1 MSSTDYQLYN
11 QSVRRLTDTL
21 ILKSE
26 VTAERLNMRVEEE
39 ALMPVSSNPRTWLY
53 YLNLSGEYH
62 PTQTPM
68 TVTSLDTLEEIAFTK
83 ENMLRHRLTA
93 RAYAYGSDYFN
104 QLLEQYPDQR
114 MLILGILNP
123 IDIDKAINA
132 RNHEILWYDT
142 NEVEGREINLI
153 PLLQKQIDDFFR
165 RWEHVAYE
173 TSDLL
178 YWPAIYALLFL
189 GMPQMIKGIRWENC
203 HTNYAHSFHIWS
215 FLAGHQ
221 GLDRYRRF
229 MTEKQ
234 VLWFYRNIMYI
245 ERNMGQTKTF
255 DDLIQYLLTDRGIPI
270 GNFTVRQDSTD
281 LPDQLTP
288 TPYMERTPMNLQDQ
302 IGFTR
307 TRRGLDFVMQQQF
320 PMAKDNEA
328 FYRDELDTANELVK
342 MSDKST
348 LSSKVLESEVEDLT
362 DSELYAKYDFLWN
375 EWIHLS
381 AIGYY
386 QAKLSTT
393 NPADGAILTM
403 NMKEAFRLCLYM
415 LNRAM
420 GMEMVEVPHMQ
431 ANHVRVLTP
440 PTFERLR
447 GITDDKLIADNLIE
461 WCLDKQVEM
470 KPAVSTEEF
479 RNLVNDIYQ
488 GWRRHHQMYTLQE
501 HYQARGMAEAIVENF
516 YMDVGVDF
524 GEGELYKQW
533 FLDKDWNFDSLN
545 EDECAILA
553 IDIFN
558 KATAQDLEDVT
569 SLKDIQAGMLSL
581 MKTLSSYTIHI
592 IQTINTDPIKPI
604 EWAAIRLGSKTQSET
619 EHHFFMYAQGK
630 VKETFNSAVEVIKLL
645 RDANPLSNWR
655 ESAVESV
662 QATPLPTWT
671 DESGYSNTQYVW
683 FSQQYWSQ
691 VAMSPFRDRVGHADL
706 KGLWIPPF
714 PGRPKMDFADRLGYS
729 GEVGK
734 ELDGLV
740 VSPIKNF
747 GTRFKNPLNGL
758 WVKPRIKEF
767 TRRFG
772 TGELNG
778 LYPVEFKPF
787 WMRVDAKEGGEL
799 NGLETLPVP
808 GPVYSLTE
816 LFGDGIAAGFNLPTL
831 NTDGTRSVG

>member
-1 MSSTDYQLYN
+1 MSSTDYQLFN
-11 QSVRRLTDTL
+11 QSVRRLADTL

-26 VTAERLNMRVEEE
+26 VSALRLNMRVEED
-39 ALMPVSSNPRTWLY
+39 ARMPVSSNPRTWLY

-62 PTQTPM
+62 PSQKQM
-68 TVTSLDTLEEIAFTK
+68 TVTSLDTLEEIPFTK
-83 ENMLRHRLTA
+83 AMMLRHRLTA
-93 RAYAYGSDYFN
+93 RAYAYGTDYFK
-104 QLLEQYPDQR
+104 QLLGQYPDQR

-165 RWEHVAYE
+165 RWEHLAYE
-173 TSDLL
+173 TSDML
-178 YWPAIYALLFL
+178 YWPAIYTLLFL
-189 GMPQMIKGIRWENC
+189 GMPQAIKGIRWGNC

-221 GLDRYRRF
+221 GLDKYRRF

-245 ERNMGQTKTF
+245 ERNMGQTKNF

-270 GNFTVRQDSTD
+270 GNFSVRQDSSD
-281 LPDQLTP
+281 IPNSLMPA
-288 TPYMERTPMNLQDQ
+288 PYMERTPMNLQDQ

-328 FYRDELDTANELVK
+328 FYRDELDTANTLVK
-342 MSDKST
+342 MADKSS

-381 AIGYY
+381 ATGYY

-403 NMKEAFRLCLYM
+403 NMKEAFKLCLYM
-415 LNRAM
+415 LNRAQ
-420 GMEMVEVPHMQ
+420 GIEMVDVPHMQ

-440 PTFERLR
+440 PTFEHLR

-479 RNLVNDIYQ
+479 RNLVNGIYE

-501 HYQARGMAEAIVENF
+501 HYQSRGMAQAIVENF

-545 EDECAILA
+545 TDECAILA

-569 SLKDIQAGMLSL
+569 SLKDIQAGMLGL

-604 EWAAIRLGSKTQSET
+604 EWAATRLGSKIQAET
-619 EHHFFMYAQGK
+619 EHHFVVYAVGK
-630 VKETFNSAVEVIKLL
+630 VKQTFNDAVEVIKLL
-645 RDANPLSNWR
+645 NDANPMSNWR
-655 ESAVESV
+655 ESAVETH
-662 QATPLPTWT
+662 QAAPLPTWT
-671 DESGYSNTQYVW
+671 DESGYTNTQYVW
-683 FSQQYWSQ
+683 FTQQYWTQ
-691 VAMSPFRDRVGHADL
+691 VMHGEMTDRLDNANL
-706 KGLWIPPF
+706 KGLWVAPF
-714 PGRPKMDFADRLGYS
+714 PGRPKMAFSDRLGNS
-729 GEVGK
+729 GVAGK
-734 ELDGLV
+734 ELDGLW
-740 VSPIKNF
+740 VSPIRNF
-747 GTRFKNPLNGL
+747 GKRFKNPLNGL
-758 WVKPRIKEF
+758 WVQPYTKDF
-767 TRRFG
+767 SRRFVSA
-772 TGELNG
+772 ELDG

-787 WMRVDAKEGGEL
+787 WMRVNAKDGGEL
-799 NGLETLPVP
+799 NGLETSSLPMP
-808 GPVYSLTE
+808 
-816 LFGDGIAAGFNLPTL
+816 D
-831 NTDGTRSVG
+831 